1 MGQLDESFRQRRTA
15 SFVAHTFRKLI
26 ANNLDIKGRTV
37 RMMTR
42 APFICLLFVSTVSAN
57 LLGGLG
63 WSWPVSLPSLANLTT
78 WQPGNLANLAPVPFF
93 PDFSAWIPTFFAP
106 TSGLTLD
113 VLENNNQSARLN
125 CSWIGAGAESANLTF
140 GQGVVVSC
148 NGRTGKEGWASA
160 SSMSELIIVG
170 GQQLV
175 EEPALGET
183 EKTLL
188 SSEQATIGG
197 SNL

>member
-1 MGQLDESFRQRRTA
+1 
-15 SFVAHTFRKLI
+15 
-26 ANNLDIKGRTV
+26 
-37 RMMTR
+37 MMTR

-63 WSWPVSLPSLANLTT
+63 WSWPASLPSLANLTT

-93 PDFSAWIPTFFAP
+93 PDFSAWIPNFFAP
-106 TSGLTLD
+106 TSGLTVD

-125 CSWIGAGAESANLTF
+125 CSWIGAGAESANLTLLVDGEEQNGETVNDNHGSLILTLDWSAQNMSV

-160 SSMSELIIVG
+160 SSVSELIIVG

-175 EEPALGET
+175 GEPALGET
-183 EKTLL
+183 EKTSP
-188 SSEQATIGG
+188 SSIGG
-197 SNL
+197 SNLFV